1 MTVGQLVAR
10 NARRLRHERGLS
22 LGELARRSRLA
33 KQTIAS
39 VEAASGNPTVET
51 LDRLADG
58 LGVSVRALLTEFGSE
73 LSMTSERDAR
83 WTRTGGVDVRRLD
96 QVFGSGYVTN
106 VVLRLTAA
114 RGATRH
120 KPMSRGALRHCYV
133 IDGRLRLGLEPDP
146 AIAERG
152 DFIRFPADAV
162 HVFEALTPT
171 ATLVVCTTAPQ
182 VSTTRVELGF

>member
-10 NARRLRHERGLS
+10 NARRLRHELGLS

-83 WTRTGGVDVRRLD
+83 
-96 QVFGSGYVTN
+96 
-106 VVLRLTAA
+106 A
-114 RGATRH
+114 GA
-120 KPMSRGALRHCYV
+120 PCG
-133 IDGRLRLGLEPDP
+133 
-146 AIAERG
+146 
-152 DFIRFPADAV
+152 
-162 HVFEALTPT
+162 T
-171 ATLVVCTTAPQ
+171 ATSSTADFGWGWNR
-182 VSTTRVELGF
+182 TR